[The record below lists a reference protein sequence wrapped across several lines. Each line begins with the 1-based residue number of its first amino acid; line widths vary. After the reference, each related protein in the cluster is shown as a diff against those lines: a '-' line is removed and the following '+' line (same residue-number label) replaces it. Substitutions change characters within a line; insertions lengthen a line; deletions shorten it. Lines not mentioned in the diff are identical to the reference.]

1 MSVRIRGQI
10 EDPEPWALLDA
21 RRMLLDLSIR
31 GVLSPDGV
39 RALKVPKSDAGSSQ
53 DETPGKDKTD
63 LSEYSVET
71 IDIIN
76 DNTWA

>member
-1 MSVRIRGQI
+1 MEDNSSREVAGGEGQQQKSSG
-10 EDPEPWALLDA
+10 E
-21 RRMLLDLSIR
+21 
-31 GVLSPDGV
+31 SPDGV